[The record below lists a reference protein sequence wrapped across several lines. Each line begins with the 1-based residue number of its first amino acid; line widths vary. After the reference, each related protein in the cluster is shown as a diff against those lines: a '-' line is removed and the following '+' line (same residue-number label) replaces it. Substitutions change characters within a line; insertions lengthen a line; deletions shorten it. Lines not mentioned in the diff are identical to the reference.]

1 MPAPDRA
8 EEIRGAFLDAVRAEG
23 LSPEP
28 MVEVAASSSG
38 KIRQLFA
45 ALGQAGREVY
55 LIRGAALVNL
65 HIRSEPPG
73 WWNILKTV
81 KRDLDAMA
89 KEFGVNCIYV
99 LLIGRKDRHV
109 ADGYIV
115 TGFDKAPFVRAPKGE
130 ETKYSINER
139 QHLDTR
145 ALLLSVA
152 KVAKVL
158 ASHRIAKADAP

>member
-1 MPAPDRA
+1 
-8 EEIRGAFLDAVRAEG
+8 
-23 LSPEP
+23 

>member
-8 EEIRGAFLDAVRAEG
+8 ESIRSAFLDALRAEG

-38 KIRQLFA
+38 LVKQLFA

-55 LIRGAALVNL
+55 LIRGVALVNL

-81 KRDLDAMA
+81 KHDLDAMA
-89 KEFGVNCIYV
+89 KEFRLNCIYV
-99 LLIGRKDRHV
+99 LLVGRDDRHI

-115 TGFDKAPFVRAPKGE
+115 TDFDNPPFVRAPKGE
-130 ETKYSINER
+130 VTKYSINER
-139 QHLDTR
+139 QHLDKRT
-145 ALLLSVA
+145 LLLSVA

>member
-8 EEIRGAFLDAVRAEG
+8 EEIRSAFLEAIRAEG
-23 LSPEP
+23 LLPEP
-28 MVEVAASSSG
+28 MAEVAVSSSG

-55 LIRGAALVNL
+55 LIRGVALVNL

-89 KEFGVNCIYV
+89 REFGVTCIYV

-115 TGFDKAPFVRAPKGE
+115 TDFGKPPFVRAPKGE

-145 ALLLSVA
+145 SLLLSVA

-158 ASHRIAKADAP
+158 ASHRIVKSDAP

>member
-1 MPAPDRA
+1 MVDVA
-8 EEIRGAFLDAVRAEG
+8 E
-23 LSPEP
+23 
-28 MVEVAASSSG
+28 SSSG
-38 KIRQLFA
+38 KIKHLFA

-55 LIRGAALVNL
+55 LIRGVALINL

-89 KEFGVNCIYV
+89 KELGVNCIYV

-115 TGFDKAPFVRAPKGE
+115 SGFDRPPFVRPPKGE

-145 ALLLSVA
+145 TLLLSTT
-152 KVAKVL
+152 K
-158 ASHRIAKADAP
+158 IAKALASQRIVKADAS